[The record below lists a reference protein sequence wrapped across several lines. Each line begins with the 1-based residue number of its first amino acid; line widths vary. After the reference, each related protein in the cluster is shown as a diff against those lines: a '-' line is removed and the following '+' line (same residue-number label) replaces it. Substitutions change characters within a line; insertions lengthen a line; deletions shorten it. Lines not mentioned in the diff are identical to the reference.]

1 MLPEDIRQALERATL
16 LYVTTYSST
25 GQAGTVP
32 VLFFV
37 HHNAIYFST
46 KRESLKVRR
55 LRRQG
60 RATIHIG
67 QRCGPQLHCVA
78 QLLADERSLQ
88 QLLLQAY
95 RRRYPLRGLL
105 LVPLLRRAFAR
116 GTELLVRLT
125 PEPAADRPA

>member
-16 LYVTTYSST
+16 LYVTTYSAT
-25 GQAGTVP
+25 GKAGTVP

-37 HHNAIYFST
+37 HQDAIYFSS

-78 QLLADERSLQ
+78 QLLTEDQPLQ
-88 QLLLQAY
+88 QLLLRAY

-116 GTELLVRLT
+116 GAELLVRLT
-125 PEPAADRPA
+125 PAPVSAP